1 MEHDIWFNPR
11 ETERQI
17 YVSANWNLDF
27 LFLFS
32 RGYRLNVNKSH
43 YTAHSAQRFKIL
55 TITLKTITN
64 NSFVLNVI
72 TILDQKIL
80 AIALTISMHTLYLHI
95 VLVKVVVSSWRNALL
110 VLLNINKD
118 MY

>member
-11 ETERQI
+11 ETEQRQI

-43 YTAHSAQRFKIL
+43 YTAHSAQRCKIS

-80 AIALTISMHTLYLHI
+80 AIALTISTHTLYLHI
-95 VLVKVVVSSWRNALL
+95 VLVKVVVSS
-110 VLLNINKD
+110 
-118 MY
+118 